1 MSEVAGH
8 LWACMNVYSIAPKRA
23 IPKTFAICFPCF
35 SKLTRLSR
43 PDSNVFLLER
53 KSYSSNTSWRKWM
66 WRLKGG
72 GHRWACICCRS
83 LRTGRPL
90 NKDPGYE
97 VRNMTHEMLST
108 CKWALLALSCKIG
121 HNSFRERRWKFCWFV
136 NLQHDMSLKT
146 RWRQHSDGFT
156 WLMARTHGSWRFS
169 GCCERRN
176 HTEQVSK
183 ILGATVSRN
192 RGRPVTRLEISTAG
206 IHPLRT
212 SGEV

>member
-8 LWACMNVYSIAPKRA
+8 LWACMNVYSIVPYKGQFQKPLLFVFLA
-23 IPKTFAICFPCF
+23 
-35 SKLTRLSR
+35 SLSSQDFLGLIR
-43 PDSNVFLLER
+43 MFLLER

-97 VRNMTHEMLST
+97 VRNMTYLMLST
-108 CKWALLALSCKIG
+108 CKWPLLALSCKIG

-136 NLQHDMSLKT
+136 NLQHDMNLKT

-176 HTEQVSK
+176 HTEQVSN

-192 RGRPVTRLEISTAG
+192 RGRPVTRL
-206 IHPLRT
+206 
-212 SGEV
+212 